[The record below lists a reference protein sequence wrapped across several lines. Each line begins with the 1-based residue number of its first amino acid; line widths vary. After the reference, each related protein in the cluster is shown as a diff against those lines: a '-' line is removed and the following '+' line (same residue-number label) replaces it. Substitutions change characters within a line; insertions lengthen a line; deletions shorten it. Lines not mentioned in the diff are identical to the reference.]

1 VGFFLLA
8 LGGRELVYELIGYEP
23 KPAMA
28 TQPTPGQQLTA
39 TATAGAEARKKLS
52 RRECM
57 VS

>member
-1 VGFFLLA
+1 MA